1 MKFKI
6 LIISLL
12 FLLLLNNC
20 SSFSEAGK
28 VLRNEK
34 VRTTDEFLVKKK
46 EPLTQPP
53 DFDTIP
59 EPGSIESKA
68 EKEENI
74 IKSVLSSNTNEQ
86 SSTSSPSSSTEES
99 ILNQIKKWLKIP

>member
-20 SSFSEAGK
+20 SSISDAGK

-34 VRTTDEFLVKKK
+34 VRTTDEFLIKKK

-59 EPGSIESKA
+59 EPGSIENKA
-68 EKEENI
+68 EKEEMSI
-74 IKSVLSSNTNEQ
+74 ESILRSNTSEP
-86 SSTSSPSSSTEES
+86 SSTSSSSSSTEES
-99 ILNQIKKWLKIP
+99 ILSQIKK

>member
-1 MKFKI
+1 MKFKL

-12 FLLLLNNC
+12 FILLLNNC

-34 VRTTDEFLVKKK
+34 VRTTDEFLIKKK

-59 EPGSIESKA
+59 EPGSIENIA
-68 EKEENI
+68 EKEE
-74 IKSVLSSNTNEQ
+74 KSIESILSSNTSEP
-86 SSTSSPSSSTEES
+86 SSTSSSASSTEES
-99 ILNQIKKWLKIP
+99 ILNQIKK

>member
-6 LIISLL
+6 LIFSLL
-12 FLLLLNNC
+12 CLLLLNNC

-34 VRTTDEFLVKKK
+34 VRTTDEFLIEKK

-59 EPGSIESKA
+59 EPGSIENKA
-68 EKEENI
+68 EKEENSI
-74 IKSVLSSNTNEQ
+74 ESILSSNTSKSDNTN
-86 SSTSSPSSSTEES
+86 SSSSSTEES
-99 ILNQIKKWLKIP
+99 ILNQIKK

>member
-6 LIISLL
+6 LVISLL

-28 VLRNEK
+28 VFRNEK
-34 VRTTDEFLVKKK
+34 VRTTDEFLIKKK

-59 EPGSIESKA
+59 EPGSTENKA
-68 EKEENI
+68 EKEENSI
-74 IKSVLSSNTNEQ
+74 ESILSSNTDEPSN
-86 SSTSSPSSSTEES
+86 TSRSSSSTEES
-99 ILNQIKKWLKIP
+99 ILSQIKK

>member
-12 FLLLLNNC
+12 LLLLLNNC

-34 VRTTDEFLVKKK
+34 VRTTDEFLIKKK

-59 EPGSIESKA
+59 EPGSTENKA
-68 EKEENI
+68 EKEENSI
-74 IKSVLSSNTNEQ
+74 ESILSSNTSKSDNTN
-86 SSTSSPSSSTEES
+86 SSSSSTEES
-99 ILNQIKKWLKIP
+99 ILNQIKK